1 MKSNNLSVIFQ
12 VRIIFLLQTKIE
24 KLVQF
29 TSYLCSSQASYPCF
43 FLKIIILSLFVAEM
57 ICTHYSFNFVT
68 LNIKNVQSSVEMQN
82 YTVFY
87 CFLKN
92 ILKLKLPFFSL
103 RLYDSEES
111 SDHKNNFTPLFDS
124 CLGGQF
130 CPPLLCTTSEKINT
144 LKKSNYRLSIIMN
157 TASLTHTSPESFR
170 PWIQSI
176 SSM

>member
-1 MKSNNLSVIFQ
+1 MQ
-12 VRIIFLLQTKIE
+12 G
-24 KLVQF
+24 
-29 TSYLCSSQASYPCF
+29 
-43 FLKIIILSLFVAEM
+43 
-57 ICTHYSFNFVT
+57 
-68 LNIKNVQSSVEMQN
+68 VEMQN
-82 YTVFY
+82 YMVFY

-111 SDHKNNFTPLFDS
+111 SDHKNNFTSLFDS

-144 LKKSNYRLSIIMN
+144 LKKSNYSLSIIIN

-170 PWIQSI
+170 PWI
-176 SSM
+176 